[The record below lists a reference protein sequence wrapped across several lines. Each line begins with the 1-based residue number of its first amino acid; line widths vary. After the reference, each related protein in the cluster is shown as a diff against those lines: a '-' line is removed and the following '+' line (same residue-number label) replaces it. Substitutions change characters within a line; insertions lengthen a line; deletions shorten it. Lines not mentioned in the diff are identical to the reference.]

1 MGPKPPK
8 MVVISFVLHSV
19 KGMVIRIYIVAKK
32 SVQNWMFDPG
42 WWWAHERRLE
52 LFTQVSAIHHKVLIS
67 ESKITKYCM
76 CCLFWLT
83 MQILSFVIDFCA
95 NTNVFFVL
103 LGSGLSTCKK
113 WKNYWYIEA
122 PDKNFASYVKMFQL
136 LQIKHE
142 WIQKKFWKWLTHIIW
157 SEKIPGP
164 CENKSVDCRFH
175 KYSW

>member
-1 MGPKPPK
+1 MFGPTKEEMGPKPPK

-19 KGMVIRIYIVAKK
+19 KGRVIK
-32 SVQNWMFDPG
+32 SIFLQTKNVQNWMFDPG
-42 WWWAHERRLE
+42 WWWAHKRRLE
-52 LFTQVSAIHHKVLIS
+52 LFAQVSAIHHKVLIS

-113 WKNYWYIEA
+113 WWNYWYIEV
-122 PDKNFASYVKMFQL
+122 PDINVPTF
-136 LQIKHE
+136 
-142 WIQKKFWKWLTHIIW
+142 
-157 SEKIPGP
+157 
-164 CENKSVDCRFH
+164 ENKTWMNSNKILEVTH
-175 KYSW
+175 SYY